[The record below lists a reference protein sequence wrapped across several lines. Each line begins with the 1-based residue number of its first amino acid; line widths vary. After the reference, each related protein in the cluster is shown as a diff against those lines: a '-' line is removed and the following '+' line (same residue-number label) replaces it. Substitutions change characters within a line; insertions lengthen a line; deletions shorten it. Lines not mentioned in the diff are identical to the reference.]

1 MIKNPHRIFIAV
13 GVVCILFAISLTA
26 YNFYAD
32 IHAGNESD
40 RIVNELHIVIPQEEQ
55 PAKEDPIE
63 GLSYYQYEPDY
74 EMPTTE
80 IDGVKYIGILS
91 IPELDL
97 EFPVASEWSYP
108 QLKKTPCRYSGSAY
122 SNDLVI
128 CAHNYRNH
136 FGRLSGISEKTVI
149 VFTDA
154 DGNVFHYEVYDV
166 EILKPNQAKEMKE
179 YDDGLTLFTCTLGG
193 RTRMTMRTVLIEDL
207 SAEK

>member
-26 YNFYAD
+26 YNFYSD

-40 RIVNELHIVIPQEEQ
+40 RIVNELHAEIPKKEQ
-55 PAKEDPIE
+55 PAKEDSVE
-63 GLSYYQYEPDY
+63 ELSYYQYEPDY

-91 IPELDL
+91 IPEMDL

-108 QLKKTPCRYSGSAY
+108 QMKKTPCRYSGSVY
-122 SNDLVI
+122 SNDMVI
-128 CAHNYRNH
+128 CAHNYRSH
-136 FGRLSGISEKTVI
+136 FGRLSGLTEGALMS
-149 VFTDA
+149 FTDV

-166 EILKPNQAKEMKE
+166 EILNPNQAKEMKE
-179 YDDGLTLFTCTLGG
+179 YGDGLTLFTCTLGG

-207 SAEK
+207 LKI